1 MEESMNKKII
11 LVILAILL
19 VITGFFIREITQ
31 KDIEL
36 IFNNKDAIY
45 SIGLNQSY
53 INKYTKELVEEGNA
67 DSLDTLLTMISYS
80 RDVDSYGRLSR
91 FIANT
96 NNDYSILFIEF
107 KGLNGEYLDFLKES
121 DVVQTR
127 KFTLDEIVYIKEY
140 LKISEE
146 ITGIIDSLIKDELY
160 ETDRTVELIT
170 QIRKLRN

>member
-1 MEESMNKKII
+1 MNKKII
-11 LVILAILL
+11 LVIMAVLL
-19 VITGFFIREITQ
+19 VITGYYIREITQ

-53 INKYTKELVEEGNA
+53 INKYTKDLVEEGNV
-67 DSLDTLLTMISYS
+67 DSLDTLLMMIAYS
-80 RDVDSYGRLSR
+80 RDLDSYGRLSR

-107 KGLNGEYLDFLKES
+107 KGLNGEYLDFLKETGI
-121 DVVQTR
+121 VQTR
-127 KFTLDEIVYIKEY
+127 NFTSDDCIYLKEY

-160 ETDRTVELIT
+160 ETDRAVELIA
-170 QIRKLRN
+170 QIRKLRD

>member
-1 MEESMNKKII
+1 MNKKII
-11 LVILAILL
+11 LVIMAVLL
-19 VITGFFIREITQ
+19 VITGYYIREITQ

-53 INKYTKELVEEGNA
+53 INKYTKDLVEEGNV
-67 DSLDTLLTMISYS
+67 DSLDTLLMMIAYS
-80 RDVDSYGRLSR
+80 RDLDSYGRLSR

-107 KGLNGEYLDFLKES
+107 KGLNGEYLDFLKETGI
-121 DVVQTR
+121 VQTR
-127 KFTLDEIVYIKEY
+127 NFTSDDSIYLKEY

-160 ETDRTVELIT
+160 ETDRAVELIA
-170 QIRKLRN
+170 QIRKLRD

>member
-1 MEESMNKKII
+1 M
-11 LVILAILL
+11 
-19 VITGFFIREITQ
+19 
-31 KDIEL
+31 
-36 IFNNKDAIY
+36 
-45 SIGLNQSY
+45 
-53 INKYTKELVEEGNA
+53 
-67 DSLDTLLTMISYS
+67 
-80 RDVDSYGRLSR
+80 
-91 FIANT
+91 
-96 NNDYSILFIEF
+96 
-107 KGLNGEYLDFLKES
+107 KES

>member
-1 MEESMNKKII
+1 MA
-11 LVILAILL
+11 VLL
-19 VITGFFIREITQ
+19 VITGYYIREITQ

-53 INKYTKELVEEGNA
+53 INKYTKDLVEEGNV
-67 DSLDTLLTMISYS
+67 DSLDTLLMMIAYS
-80 RDVDSYGRLSR
+80 RDLDSYGRLSR

-107 KGLNGEYLDFLKES
+107 KGLNGEYLDFLKETGI
-121 DVVQTR
+121 VQTR
-127 KFTLDEIVYIKEY
+127 NFTSDDSIYLKEY

-160 ETDRTVELIT
+160 ETDRAVELIA
-170 QIRKLRN
+170 QIRKLRD

>member
-1 MEESMNKKII
+1 MNKKII
-11 LVILAILL
+11 LVIMAVLL
-19 VITGFFIREITQ
+19 VITGYYIREITQ

-53 INKYTKELVEEGNA
+53 INKYTKDLVEEGNV
-67 DSLDTLLTMISYS
+67 DSFDTLLMMIAYS
-80 RDVDSYGRLSR
+80 RDLDSYGRLSR

-107 KGLNGEYLDFLKES
+107 KGLNGEYLDFLKETGI
-121 DVVQTR
+121 VQTR
-127 KFTLDEIVYIKEY
+127 NFTSDDSIYLKEY

-160 ETDRTVELIT
+160 ETDRAVELIA
-170 QIRKLRN
+170 QIRKLRD